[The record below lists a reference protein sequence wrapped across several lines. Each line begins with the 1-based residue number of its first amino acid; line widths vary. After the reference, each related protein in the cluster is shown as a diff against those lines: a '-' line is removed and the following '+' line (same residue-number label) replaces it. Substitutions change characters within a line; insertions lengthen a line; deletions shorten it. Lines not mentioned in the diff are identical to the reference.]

1 MKSGKKE
8 EIHLER
14 PLLPMLPQLHVVVI
28 PNSKKDIFRKNKNP
42 HAFQRG
48 GPILRYFLLLLV
60 IPNSARRV

>member
-14 PLLPMLPQLHVVVI
+14 PRLPMLPQLYVVVI
-28 PNSKKDIFRKNKNP
+28 PNSKKDISRKNKNP
-42 HAFQRG
+42 DAFQRG

-60 IPNSARRV
+60 IPN